1 MGPQEPYWRTNS
13 SFSPPPSRWDFQF
26 QNEGLQYGPHD
37 GIQLYGSSTSSNS
50 KESRSWVRGNQ
61 LYNHPY
67 ASDGAGILM
76 SSSSDLSQGP
86 QWTPPAIQEIRV
98 DDFESARRRGIALGP
113 PSFRPTMEGTSENP
127 DSGGS
132 TSFRSDSSE
141 SEPKS
146 RSSSHRTFSSRRSFM
161 SKPIHPLSFPRQTSP
176 GEVSDFAVAG
186 LPEYDVAAQR
196 DAHSWS
202 SASSSLDFADVSE
215 MFETEICTRSCN
227 PSDGLRCGLCE
238 RFLSQRSPWSSRRIV
253 RSGDMPVTGVLSCCH
268 VFHAECLEQTTPKM
282 RRNDPPCPLCAR
294 LEEENCPEQK
304 SCSRPRNSFPKLK
317 PFNEDGPSRPW
328 GCVQVGDCVEGALQ
342 VPPRN
347 TMLLLNRNRIKKN
360 LSLKG
365 NSSKE
370 FPGKL
375 KKSGSYSSQQFSMRA
390 IDQGAVGCSKSK
402 IIAGP
407 SRNG

>member
-1 MGPQEPYWRTNS
+1 
-13 SFSPPPSRWDFQF
+13 
-26 QNEGLQYGPHD
+26 
-37 GIQLYGSSTSSNS
+37 
-50 KESRSWVRGNQ
+50 
-61 LYNHPY
+61 
-67 ASDGAGILM
+67 
-76 SSSSDLSQGP
+76 
-86 QWTPPAIQEIRV
+86 
-98 DDFESARRRGIALGP
+98 
-113 PSFRPTMEGTSENP
+113 
-127 DSGGS
+127 
-132 TSFRSDSSE
+132 
-141 SEPKS
+141 
-146 RSSSHRTFSSRRSFM
+146 M

-186 LPEYDVAAQR
+186 LPEYDAAAQR

-227 PSDGLRCGLCE
+227 SSDGLRCGLCE

-294 LEEENCPEQK
+294 LEEENCPELK
-304 SCSRPRNSFPKLK
+304 SCSRSRNSFPKLK
-317 PFNEDGPSRPW
+317 PFEDGPSRPW
-328 GCVQVGDCVEGALQ
+328 GCVQVGDCVEGALH

-375 KKSGSYSSQQFSMRA
+375 KKSGSYSSQQFSVRA
-390 IDQGAVGCSKSK
+390 IDQGAVDCSKSK